1 MNDAFYVGYQPATAP
16 AIRRTVRR
24 TIAALAGLC
33 VIVAV
38 VLVLTQTPF
47 AASAFEYGQYRDY
60 DGELVEWPYPMLL
73 TEDARFLLVG
83 AGKFGVETMVRGHA
97 GDRAH
102 LRGVLIARGVDRM
115 LEIDSQSLRLT
126 PGKARTRSHP
136 LDLGQVTLTG
146 EIVDTKCHLGV
157 MNPGN
162 GKVHRACAA
171 RCISGGVPPGFLV
184 RGAGGEARLLL
195 LTGADGRPLGREVL
209 GYVAEP
215 IVIQG
220 QLVRQES
227 SLILKAE
234 PRDFRRE

>member
-1 MNDAFYVGYQPATAP
+1 
-16 AIRRTVRR
+16 
-24 TIAALAGLC
+24 
-33 VIVAV
+33 
-38 VLVLTQTPF
+38 
-47 AASAFEYGQYRDY
+47 
-60 DGELVEWPYPMLL
+60 
-73 TEDARFLLVG
+73 
-83 AGKFGVETMVRGHA
+83 MVRGHT

-102 LRGVLIARGVDRM
+102 LRGALITRGAERM

-126 PGKARTRSHP
+126 PGKGRTRSHP
-136 LDLGQVTLTG
+136 LDLGPVTLTG